1 MLGTMVITGP
11 GVGTGVAVG
20 TAAGTEGR
28 SGQASS
34 TVSTALSTDLS
45 TGSAS
50 SVGIAAGPPVAI
62 QPVTRTSPGT
72 TGTASSGT
80 APSSP
85 GPSGAMPPGAN
96 LPIRLTL
103 TQVTAPSA
111 ASPLLQVA
119 GSVLVQGTDRVAD
132 LGVVLEVGSAVRSR
146 EDLGRLSQGEQVP
159 AVQYRNLASGPL
171 DTASTMLGSPFRAE
185 ADVSRYVPPTGVEVH
200 PVRIRVVGRVNG
212 RASSTVATAT
222 TFMVLSASRVAARTQ
237 VLTVVPLA
245 SPPRL
250 RSDGLLTDDGL
261 RAEIAE
267 GGGLRELLDAVHAT
281 AVGMPSVPPTVALGV
296 DPTLVQALLLMRED
310 YFFAAPDGPKTGR
323 ADPEAGAFLEM
334 IKQYADLGGTVFAL
348 PYGDVDLPSLVHAD
362 QLDALQYSVNTGQT
376 VIAELLG
383 VDPQR
388 IRDIAFPADGIVD
401 APTVNVLS
409 ANDAGTVIVDD
420 ELLPA
425 ARSVTHTPSAG
436 VTLATDT
443 GQIHALAADHR
454 LADLVTGYE
463 GSEVDHDVALA
474 RFQAELAMI
483 TAERLRASRSVSG
496 SVVLALPRD
505 ASRIPQGWLAEILR
519 TIESPYSTAIGI
531 QAVTDPALDGTR
543 QRAGLTYPEALRER
557 ELPVDYVDGVGE
569 IRDKVQTLASLFCPA
584 TPAAPAAPLACQRTE
599 RLKNTLITGLSAAW
613 RTDRPAGVSLV
624 QQADGEATG
633 FRDGVRVV
641 GSQMV
646 NLTSSRGRV
655 PVTLENSTPWDV
667 TVVLKI
673 VSSDRGRLISAP
685 EVARRLI
692 AGQKDQ
698 IEIEVDA
705 ESAGTFPIDI
715 RLETA
720 DGRTLGPEAAARVL
734 VRSTV
739 YGAIATTITVGAI
752 GVLMVAVVVRQLRR
766 LRAWSRQRALAGGA
780 GSPQRSDPPRP
791 DVGGPVPSRAGSEWA
806 DQATLPL
813 RGNSPGAPERDP
825 YPPGLDRFPHHPGDP
840 DHGPTVP
847 WVPDRPATPAGSGP
861 RPRRRDGR

>member
-1 MLGTMVITGP
+1 MLGTVVIAGP
-11 GVGTGVAVG
+11 GMGTGVAVG
-20 TAAGTEGR
+20 AAAGAEGR
-28 SGQASS
+28 SRQASS
-34 TVSTALSTDLS
+34 TVSTGLSTDLS

-50 SVGIAAGPPVAI
+50 SVGIATGPPVTI
-62 QPVTRTSPGT
+62 QSVTRTSPGT
-72 TGTASSGT
+72 TGTVPSGT
-80 APSSP
+80 
-85 GPSGAMPPGAN
+85 MPPGAN

-103 TQVTAPSA
+103 TQVSAPSA
-111 ASPLLQVA
+111 ASPLLQVS
-119 GSVLVQGTDRVAD
+119 GSVLVQGTDRVTG
-132 LGVVLEVGSAVRSR
+132 LGIALDVGSAVRSR
-146 EDLGRLSQGEQVP
+146 DDLGRLSQGERVP
-159 AVQYRNLASGPL
+159 TVQYRNLAGGLL
-171 DTASTMLGSPFRAE
+171 DSAGTMLGSPFRAE
-185 ADVSRYVPPTGVEVH
+185 ADVSRYVPPTGVAVH
-200 PVRIRVVGRVNG
+200 PVQIRVVGRVNG
-212 RASSTVATAT
+212 RAEDTVATAT
-222 TFMVLSASRVAARTQ
+222 TFMVLSAPRVTARTQ

-267 GGGLRELLDAVHAT
+267 GGGLRELLEAVYAT
-281 AVGMPSVPPTVALGV
+281 AAILPSGPPTVALGV
-296 DPTLVQALLLMRED
+296 DPTLVQALLLMQED
-310 YFFAAPDGPKTGR
+310 YSFAAPEGPKAGR
-323 ADPEAGAFLEM
+323 ADPEAGAFLDM

-409 ANDAGTVIVDD
+409 ANGAGTVIVDD

-463 GSEVDHDVALA
+463 GSEADRGVALA
-474 RFQAELAMI
+474 RFRAELAMI
-483 TAERLRASRSVSG
+483 TFERLRASRSASG

-569 IRDKVQTLASLFCPA
+569 VRDKVQTLASLFCPA
-584 TPAAPAAPLACQRTE
+584 TPAAPAAPLACQQTE

-780 GSPQRSDPPRP
+780 GSPDHPDPSRP
-791 DVGGPVPSRAGSEWA
+791 DAGRPGPSRAGSEWA

-813 RGNSPGAPERDP
+813 RGNPSGAPERDP

-847 WVPDRPATPAGSGP
+847 WGPDRPAAPAGSGP

>member
-1 MLGTMVITGP
+1 M
-11 GVGTGVAVG
+11 
-20 TAAGTEGR
+20 
-28 SGQASS
+28 
-34 TVSTALSTDLS
+34 
-45 TGSAS
+45 
-50 SVGIAAGPPVAI
+50 GIATGPPVTI
-62 QPVTRTSPGT
+62 QSVTRTSPGT
-72 TGTASSGT
+72 TGTVPSGT
-80 APSSP
+80 
-85 GPSGAMPPGAN
+85 MPPGAN

-103 TQVTAPSA
+103 TQVSAPSA
-111 ASPLLQVA
+111 ASPLLQVS
-119 GSVLVQGTDRVAD
+119 GSVLVQGTDRVTG
-132 LGVVLEVGSAVRSR
+132 LGIALDVGSAVRSR
-146 EDLGRLSQGEQVP
+146 DDLGRLSQGERVP
-159 AVQYRNLASGPL
+159 TVQYRNLAGGLL
-171 DTASTMLGSPFRAE
+171 DSAGTMLGSPFRAE
-185 ADVSRYVPPTGVEVH
+185 ADVSRYVPPTGVAVH
-200 PVRIRVVGRVNG
+200 PVQIRVVGRVNG
-212 RASSTVATAT
+212 RAEDTVATAT
-222 TFMVLSASRVAARTQ
+222 TFMVLSAPRVTARTQ

-267 GGGLRELLDAVHAT
+267 GGGLRELLEAVYAT
-281 AVGMPSVPPTVALGV
+281 AAILPSGPPTVALGV
-296 DPTLVQALLLMRED
+296 DPTLVQALLLMQED
-310 YFFAAPDGPKTGR
+310 YSFAAPEGPKAGR
-323 ADPEAGAFLEM
+323 ADPEAGAFLDM

-409 ANDAGTVIVDD
+409 ANGAGTVIVDD

-463 GSEVDHDVALA
+463 GSEADRGVALA
-474 RFQAELAMI
+474 RFRAELAMI
-483 TAERLRASRSVSG
+483 TFERLRASRSASG

-569 IRDKVQTLASLFCPA
+569 VRDKVQTLASLFCPA
-584 TPAAPAAPLACQRTE
+584 TPAAPAAPLACQQTE

-780 GSPQRSDPPRP
+780 GSPDHPDPSRP
-791 DVGGPVPSRAGSEWA
+791 DAGRPGPSRAGSEWA

-813 RGNSPGAPERDP
+813 RGNPSGAPERDP

-847 WVPDRPATPAGSGP
+847 WGPDRPAAPAGSGP

>member
-1 MLGTMVITGP
+1 
-11 GVGTGVAVG
+11 
-20 TAAGTEGR
+20 
-28 SGQASS
+28 
-34 TVSTALSTDLS
+34 
-45 TGSAS
+45 
-50 SVGIAAGPPVAI
+50 
-62 QPVTRTSPGT
+62 
-72 TGTASSGT
+72 
-80 APSSP
+80 
-85 GPSGAMPPGAN
+85 MPPGAN
-96 LPIRLTL
+96 LPIRLAL
-103 TQVTAPSA
+103 TQVNPPSA
-111 ASPLLQVA
+111 ASPQLQVA
-119 GSVLVQGTDRVAD
+119 GSVLVQGTDGLTD
-132 LGVVLEVGSAVRSR
+132 LGIALDVGSAVRSR
-146 EDLGRLSQGEQVP
+146 DDLSRLSQGEQVQS
-159 AVQYRNLASGPL
+159 VQYRKLASGLL
-171 DTASTMLGSPFRAE
+171 DPAGTMLGSPFRAE
-185 ADVSRYVPPTGVEVH
+185 ADVSRYVPPAGVEVR

-212 RASSTVATAT
+212 RASDMLATAT
-222 TFMVLSASRVAARTQ
+222 TFMVLSAPQVTARTQ

-267 GGGLRELLDAVHAT
+267 GGGLRELLDAVRAT
-281 AVGMPSVPPTVALGV
+281 VALPSGPPTVALGV
-296 DPTLVQALLLMRED
+296 DPTLVQALLLMQEE
-310 YFFAAPDGPKTGR
+310 YQFAAPDGPKGGR
-323 ADPEAGAFLEM
+323 PDPDAQVFLDM
-334 IKQYADLGGTVFAL
+334 IRQYADLGGTVFAL
-348 PYGDVDLPSLVHAD
+348 PYGDVDLPALVHAD

-376 VIAELLG
+376 VIAQLLG
-383 VDPQR
+383 IDPQR
-388 IRDIAFPADGIVD
+388 IRDIAFPADGIAD

-409 ANDAGTVIVDD
+409 ANGAGTVIVDD

-436 VTLATDT
+436 VTLATDS
-443 GQIHALAADHR
+443 GQVHALAADHR

-463 GSEVDHDVALA
+463 GSEADHGVALA

-483 TAERLRASRSVSG
+483 TAERLRVSRSAPG

-505 ASRIPQGWLAEILR
+505 ASRIPRGWLAEILR
-519 TIESPYSTAIGI
+519 TVESPYSTAVGI

-569 IRDKVQTLASLFCPA
+569 VRDKVQTLASLFCPA
-584 TPAAPAAPLACQRTE
+584 TPAAPAAPLDCQQTR
-599 RLKNTLITGLSAAW
+599 RMKNTLITGLSAAW
-613 RTDRPAGVSLV
+613 RTDRPTGVSLV
-624 QQADGEATG
+624 QQADGQATE

-655 PVTLENSTPWDV
+655 PVTLENSTLWDA

-720 DGRTLGPEAAARVL
+720 DGRTLGPEASARVL

-739 YGAIATTITVGAI
+739 YGAIATTITVGAV
-752 GVLMVAVVVRQLRR
+752 GVLMAAVVVRQLRR
-766 LRAWSRQRALAGGA
+766 LRTWSRRRALAGGA
-780 GSPQRSDPPRP
+780 GSPDHPEPPRP
-791 DVGGPVPSRAGSEWA
+791 EAGRPEPSRAGPGWT

-813 RGNSPGAPERDP
+813 RGNLPSVPERDP

-840 DHGPTVP
+840 DHGPTAP
-847 WVPDRPATPAGSGP
+847 WVADRPAAPAGSGP
-861 RPRRRDGR
+861 RPRRREGR